1 MLAWAVCSV
10 LAVALIAGAI
20 WWRNSEPQE
29 QTMYFPA
36 PLSSPAR
43 DVAVAPN
50 GHSVAVVG
58 YLESARKNALWI
70 YELGSPGAR
79 SLPGTEGADYPFWSA
94 DGRSLGFFADAKLKK
109 LEVSGGPVQT
119 VCDAPMARGGTW
131 NKDGV
136 IVFTPHVRG
145 GLFQVLA
152 SGGTPTSISNPDA
165 SRGETSHR
173 WPMFLPDGKHYL
185 YLAANFAGQKG
196 VDAIFV
202 GSLDSKEKTFVVE
215 ASANAAYAAPGYLLF
230 YRDKTL
236 LAQRFDLKRFSLTGE
251 PAIIVSDIQYL
262 PQVKQAAFAA
272 SDSGLLAAQSGAGV
286 TRSQPVWFDRKGNEL
301 GVVGTPDVYGNVSIA
316 PNGKSVAVDKTE
328 IGSEN
333 NIDIW
338 TYELDRDRAKR
349 FSFGPGLT
357 LAPIWSPDSSLLVYA
372 ANRQLVTQVL
382 YMKNA
387 DGTQDEKRLLQ
398 DDKGGT
404 APNDWSRDGKYI
416 LYSTGSEL
424 WLVTV
429 PELKSSLFL
438 KGPSVLRNGQ
448 FSPDGKWV
456 AYASNETGKWEIFVT
471 SFPDAH
477 GKWQV
482 SMGGGEQ
489 PRWRG
494 DGKELFY
501 LSSDGKVMAAP
512 VVTGAK
518 FDAGTPVVLFQATP
532 RQPVVSGDLFVYD
545 VSRDGQRFLINTQLK
560 QQQTEP
566 MTVVLHWTA
575 KLNK

>member
-1 MLAWAVCSV
+1 
-10 LAVALIAGAI
+10 
-20 WWRNSEPQE
+20 
-29 QTMYFPA
+29 
-36 PLSSPAR
+36 
-43 DVAVAPN
+43 
-50 GHSVAVVG
+50 
-58 YLESARKNALWI
+58 
-70 YELGSPGAR
+70 
-79 SLPGTEGADYPFWSA
+79 
-94 DGRSLGFFADAKLKK
+94 
-109 LEVSGGPVQT
+109 
-119 VCDAPMARGGTW
+119 
-131 NKDGV
+131 
-136 IVFTPHVRG
+136 
-145 GLFQVLA
+145 
-152 SGGTPTSISNPDA
+152 
-165 SRGETSHR
+165 
-173 WPMFLPDGKHYL
+173 
-185 YLAANFAGQKG
+185 
-196 VDAIFV
+196 
-202 GSLDSKEKTFVVE
+202 
-215 ASANAAYAAPGYLLF
+215 
-230 YRDKTL
+230 
-236 LAQRFDLKRFSLTGE
+236 
-251 PAIIVSDIQYL
+251 
-262 PQVKQAAFAA
+262 
-272 SDSGLLAAQSGAGV
+272 
-286 TRSQPVWFDRKGNEL
+286 
-301 GVVGTPDVYGNVSIA
+301 
-316 PNGKSVAVDKTE
+316 
-328 IGSEN
+328 
-333 NIDIW
+333 
-338 TYELDRDRAKR
+338 
-349 FSFGPGLT
+349 
-357 LAPIWSPDSSLLVYA
+357 
-372 ANRQLVTQVL
+372 
-382 YMKNA
+382 MKNA

-471 SFPDAH
+471 SFPNAH

-512 VVTGAK
+512 VVTGTK